1 MTVIAN
7 ETKGNILIVDDEPE
21 NLKLLS
27 LLLIENG
34 YKVRAA
40 KTGKEALS
48 SIQFSLPDLALLD
61 IKLPD
66 LSGFDICKNIKSDVS
81 TKELPVLFLSA
92 LKESNDIVY
101 GFEVGAQD
109 YITKPFNI
117 KEVLARVN
125 THMQLYL
132 LRKELEAKAIELKIA
147 NDKLEK
153 EIAISQQ
160 VELMRQKNNEIAE
173 LNAAKDKFFSIIA
186 HDLRG
191 PFVGFLGLTSFFQNP
206 EISFD
211 EMKRYGE
218 LLNKSA
224 NNLFKLLENLLTWA
238 RMQRGA
244 VEFNP
249 NIYKLCDV
257 VKQNEVFLND
267 YAAKKKIELTMQIP
281 EPLEVY
287 ADIEMLNTIL
297 RNLISNG
304 IKFTRIGGK
313 VIVTAKEKD
322 NEILISIQDFGIGMN
337 GKILNGLFKIDQK
350 TARPGTEKESSTGLG
365 LLLCKEFV
373 EKHGGKVW
381 AESEE
386 EKGSIFYFT
395 LPNRYE

>member
-313 VIVTAKEKD
+313 VIVTAIEKD

-395 LPNRYE
+395 LPNKSE

>member
-92 LKESNDIVY
+92 LKESNDIIY

-125 THMQLYL
+125 THVQLYL

-249 NIYKLCDV
+249 KIYKLCDV
-257 VKQNEVFLND
+257 VKQNEVVLND
-267 YAAKKKIELTMQIP
+267 NAAQKKIELTMQIP

-287 ADIEMLNTIL
+287 ADLEMLNTTL

-304 IKFTRIGGK
+304 IKFTHIGGK
-313 VIVTAKEKD
+313 VIVTAIEKD
-322 NEILISIQDFGIGMN
+322 TEILISIQDSGIGMN
-337 GKILNGLFKIDQK
+337 EKILNGLFKIDQK

-373 EKHGGKVW
+373 ENHGGKVW

-395 LPNRYE
+395 LPKRSE

>member
-1 MTVIAN
+1 MSVVAN
-7 ETKGNILIVDDEPE
+7 EVKGNILIVDDEPE

-66 LSGFDICKNIKSDVS
+66 LSGFDVCKNIKSDDS

-125 THMQLYL
+125 THVQLYL

-160 VELMRQKNNEIAE
+160 VE
-173 LNAAKDKFFSIIA
+173 
-186 HDLRG
+186 
-191 PFVGFLGLTSFFQNP
+191 
-206 EISFD
+206 
-211 EMKRYGE
+211 
-218 LLNKSA
+218 
-224 NNLFKLLENLLTWA
+224 
-238 RMQRGA
+238 
-244 VEFNP
+244 
-249 NIYKLCDV
+249 
-257 VKQNEVFLND
+257 
-267 YAAKKKIELTMQIP
+267 
-281 EPLEVY
+281 
-287 ADIEMLNTIL
+287 
-297 RNLISNG
+297 
-304 IKFTRIGGK
+304 
-313 VIVTAKEKD
+313 
-322 NEILISIQDFGIGMN
+322 
-337 GKILNGLFKIDQK
+337 
-350 TARPGTEKESSTGLG
+350 
-365 LLLCKEFV
+365 
-373 EKHGGKVW
+373 
-381 AESEE
+381 
-386 EKGSIFYFT
+386 
-395 LPNRYE
+395 

>member
-1 MTVIAN
+1 MSVVAN
-7 ETKGNILIVDDEPE
+7 EVKGNILIVDDEPE

-66 LSGFDICKNIKSDVS
+66 LSGFDVCKNIKSDDS

-125 THMQLYL
+125 THVQLYL

-191 PFVGFLGLTSFFQNP
+191 PFVGFLGLTSMFQNP
-206 EISFD
+206 EISIE
-211 EMKRYGE
+211 EMKHYGE

-249 NIYKLCDV
+249 QIYKLSEV
-257 VKQNEVFLND
+257 VKQNEVVLND
-267 YAAKKKIELTMQIP
+267 YAAQKKIELTMQIP
-281 EPLEVY
+281 EQLQVF

-304 IKFTRIGGK
+304 IKFTHIGGK
-313 VIVTAKEKD
+313 VIVTAIERD
-322 NEILISIQDFGIGMN
+322 AEILISIQDFGIGMN
-337 GKILNGLFKIDQK
+337 EKILNGLFKIDQK

-395 LPNRYE
+395 LPNRSL

>member
-313 VIVTAKEKD
+313 VIVTAIEKD

-395 LPNRYE
+395 LPNRSE

>member
-1 MTVIAN
+1 MSVVAN
-7 ETKGNILIVDDEPE
+7 EVKGNILIVDDEPE

-48 SIQFSLPDLALLD
+48 SIQFSLPDLAWLD

-66 LSGFDICKNIKSDVS
+66 LSGFDVCKNIKSDDS

-125 THMQLYL
+125 THVQLYL

-191 PFVGFLGLTSFFQNP
+191 PFVGFLGLTSMFQNP
-206 EISFD
+206 EISIE
-211 EMKRYGE
+211 EMKHYGE

-249 NIYKLCDV
+249 QIYKLSEV
-257 VKQNEVFLND
+257 VKQNEVVLND
-267 YAAKKKIELTMQIP
+267 YAAQKKIELTMQIP
-281 EPLEVY
+281 EQLQVF

-304 IKFTRIGGK
+304 IKFTHIGGK
-313 VIVTAKEKD
+313 VIVTAIERD
-322 NEILISIQDFGIGMN
+322 AEILISIQDFGIGMN
-337 GKILNGLFKIDQK
+337 EKILNGLFKIDQK

-395 LPNRYE
+395 LPNRSL

>member
-1 MTVIAN
+1 M
-7 ETKGNILIVDDEPE
+7 
-21 NLKLLS
+21 
-27 LLLIENG
+27 
-34 YKVRAA
+34 
-40 KTGKEALS
+40 
-48 SIQFSLPDLALLD
+48 
-61 IKLPD
+61 
-66 LSGFDICKNIKSDVS
+66 
-81 TKELPVLFLSA
+81 
-92 LKESNDIVY
+92 
-101 GFEVGAQD
+101 GAQD

-125 THMQLYL
+125 THVQLYL

-191 PFVGFLGLTSFFQNP
+191 PFVGFLGLTSMFQNP
-206 EISFD
+206 EISIE
-211 EMKRYGE
+211 EMKHYGE

-249 NIYKLCDV
+249 QIYKLSEV
-257 VKQNEVFLND
+257 VKQNEVVLND
-267 YAAKKKIELTMQIP
+267 YAAQKKIELTMQIP
-281 EPLEVY
+281 EQLQVF

-304 IKFTRIGGK
+304 IKFTHIGGK
-313 VIVTAKEKD
+313 VIVTAIERD
-322 NEILISIQDFGIGMN
+322 AEILISIQDFGIGMN
-337 GKILNGLFKIDQK
+337 EKILNGLFKIDQK

-395 LPNRYE
+395 LPNRSL